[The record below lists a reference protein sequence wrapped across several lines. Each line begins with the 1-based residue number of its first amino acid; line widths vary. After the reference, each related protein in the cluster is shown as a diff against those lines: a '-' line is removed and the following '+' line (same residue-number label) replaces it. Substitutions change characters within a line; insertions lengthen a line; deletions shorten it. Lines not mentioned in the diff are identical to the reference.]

1 MAQRNSR
8 GDALLPP
15 ADAAGKDAARQEA
28 ENPNARGGFPSLPS
42 DRFEPAI
49 QFVSRTAGPLAL
61 IVVVIGLYFLIF

>member
-15 ADAAGKDAARQEA
+15 VDAAGEEAARQET
-28 ENPNARGGFPSLPS
+28 ENLTVRGRSPAAPP

-49 QFVSRTAGPLAL
+49 QFVSRAAGPLVL